1 MSIQHALWRLLLLV
15 ALAPAAAR
23 AQDVYFFE
31 NFDDGDY
38 DPVALAFGDAF
49 QNTIGTGSAS
59 GDWTV
64 EPDGPGFDL
73 QSLLAVSSPA
83 SDETGG
89 SGSYAWAAKI
99 ATVPAL
105 AQGGFWIAVDVR
117 VDAASADGVNRSVSV
132 GIAARCR
139 HIYGDPSRC
148 DAFDAGHRY
157 YRLSYALIGAGDF
170 DDPGA
175 PAQTGQ
181 LRLVE
186 MHGDG
191 QVDAVTDAS
200 SVAAGGTFTLSLEGT
215 LLEGG
220 ALRLVGRMS
229 NGVEVSRVEGVDPTP
244 LEGPGFGIRN
254 GASVQGAGGLAS
266 NGGLDADF
274 DDLLLTPEPDGALA
288 ASCACLALA
297 LLRGARSTR

>member
-1 MSIQHALWRLLLLV
+1 MSIRNALSRLLMLV

-23 AQDVYFFE
+23 AQDVFLVE

-38 DPVALAFGDAF
+38 DPGVLVFGDAS

-59 GDWTV
+59 ADWTV

-89 SGSYAWAAKI
+89 TGSYVWAAKV

-105 AQGGFWIAVDVR
+105 AQGGFRLAVDVR

-139 HIYGDPSRC
+139 HIFGNPSSC

-157 YRLSYALIGAGDF
+157 YRFGYALAGAGDF

-175 PAQTGQ
+175 PAQTGE

-186 MHGDG
+186 VQGDG
-191 QVDAVTDAS
+191 QVDAAVDAS
-200 SVAAGGTFTLSLEGT
+200 AVAAGGAFTLSLEGT

-229 NGVEVSRVEGVDPTP
+229 DGVAVARVEGIDPTP
-244 LEGPGFGIRN
+244 IEGPGFGIRS

-266 NGGLDADF
+266 NGALDADF
-274 DDLLLTPEPDGALA
+274 DDLLLTPEPDAVLA
-288 ASCACLALA
+288 AACAWLALV
-297 LLRGARSTR
+297 LLRRARSAR